1 MSNTLTNLIQDAY
14 VALDVVSRE
23 LVGFIPAVTRDAS
36 VDRAAVGQNVRSFK
50 TAANTAGKDIAAA
63 MAFPAAAYQTVGNDA
78 ITITK
83 ARAFPFSWTG
93 EEQYAVNSGPGT
105 LSVAQDQIA
114 QAYRAAVNEIENDI
128 ADAAALGASGGI
140 TPNATTLFSATLKDA
155 TFAKKFLDD
164 RGAPMSDRHMV
175 LNTTAGASMRG
186 LTQLNSVNSAGNE
199 TLLRQGVLGDIM
211 GFAVRESA
219 QVGLTA
225 AATGASYL
233 VDNVAGYAVG
243 ATTVH
248 VDTGTGSIPTGSLIT
263 IGGNTY
269 TVVTG
274 FAGDG
279 DGDVVIA
286 APGLIKAIANND
298 PVTVLSAQDANAAF
312 SRNAIVLATRLPA
325 VPIGGDD
332 LAIMREVV
340 TDPRSGLSFELAV
353 YPGYRMLHYEVGI
366 LWGPKVLKPE
376 HICLL
381 TD

>member
-1 MSNTLTNLIQDAY
+1 MANTLTDLIPDAY
-14 VALDVVSRE
+14 AALDVVSRE
-23 LVGFIPAVTRDAS
+23 LVGFIPAVTRDSS
-36 VDRAAVGQNVRSFK
+36 VDRIAQNQSVRSFK
-50 TAANTAGKDIAAA
+50 TAANTAGKNITPA
-63 MAFPAAAYQTVGNDA
+63 MAFPDAAYQTVGNEN
-78 ITITK
+78 ITLSK
-83 ARAFPFSWTG
+83 ARSFPFSWTG
-93 EEQYAVNSGPGT
+93 EEQYSVNQGPGALT
-105 LSVAQDQIA
+105 IAQDQIA
-114 QAYRAAVNEIENDI
+114 QAYRACVNEIENDL
-128 ADAAALGASGGI
+128 ADAIALGASGGI

-155 TFAKKFLDD
+155 AFTKKFLDD
-164 RGAPMSDRHMV
+164 RGAPMSERSMV
-175 LNTTAGASMRG
+175 LNTTASAAMRG
-186 LTQLNSVNSAGNE
+186 LTQLNSVNSAGNDS
-199 TLLRQGVLGDIM
+199 LLRQGVLGDIM

-225 AATGASYL
+225 TATGANYL

-243 ATTVH
+243 ETTIH
-248 VDTGTGSIPTGSLIT
+248 VDTGTGTIPAGSLIT
-263 IGGNTY
+263 IGGNSY

-312 SRNAIVLATRLPA
+312 SRNAVILATRLPEL
-325 VPIGGDD
+325 PNGQD
-332 LAIMREVV
+332 LAIMREVI

-353 YPGYRMLHYEVGI
+353 YPGYRMVTYEI
-366 LWGPKVLKPE
+366 SALWGVKVLKPE

>member
-1 MSNTLTNLIQDAY
+1 MANTLTNLVADAY
-14 VALDVVSRE
+14 AALDVVSRE
-23 LVGFIPAVTRDAS
+23 LVGFIPAVTRDSA
-36 VDRAAVGQNVRSFK
+36 VDRVAVGQNIRSFK
-50 TAANTAGKDIAAA
+50 TAANTAGKDITAA
-63 MAFPAAAYQTVGNDA
+63 MGFPAAADQTVGNDA
-78 ITITK
+78 ITISK
-83 ARAFPFSWTG
+83 ARAFPFSWTA
-93 EEQYAVNSGPGT
+93 EEQYTVNAGAGT

-114 QAYRAAVNEIENDI
+114 QAYRAAVNEIENDL

-155 TFAKKFLDD
+155 AFTKKFLDD
-164 RGAPMSDRHMV
+164 RGAPLSDRHMV
-175 LNTTAGASMRG
+175 LNTTASAAMRG
-186 LTQLNSVNSAGNE
+186 LTQLNSVNSAGNPD
-199 TLLRQGVLGDIM
+199 LLRQGILGDIM

-225 AATGASYL
+225 TATGANYL
-233 VDNVAGYAVG
+233 VDLTAGYPVG
-243 ATTVH
+243 TTTIH

-269 TVVTG
+269 TVTTG

-312 SRNAIVLATRLPA
+312 TRNAIVLATRLPA
-325 VPIGGDD
+325 VPMGGED
-332 LAIMREVV
+332 LAIMRETI

-353 YPGYRMLHYEVGI
+353 YPGYRMVTYEIGV
-366 LWGPKVLKPE
+366 LWGTKVIKPE

>member
-1 MSNTLTNLIQDAY
+1 MSNTLTNLVADAY
-14 VALDVVSRE
+14 AALDVVSRE
-23 LVGFIPAVTRDAS
+23 LVGFIPSVTRDTT
-36 VDRAAVGQNVRSFK
+36 VDRVAVGQNVRSFK
-50 TAANTAGKDIAAA
+50 TAANTAGKDITAA
-63 MAFPAAAYQTVGNDA
+63 MGFPAAAYQTVGNDA

-83 ARAFPFSWTG
+83 ARAFPFSWTA
-93 EEQYAVNSGPGT
+93 EEQYAVNQGAGT

-114 QAYRAAVNEIENDI
+114 QAYRAAVNEIENDL
-128 ADAAALGASGGI
+128 ADATALGASGGI
-140 TPNATTLFSATLKDA
+140 TPSNTTLFNTTLKDGA
-155 TFAKKFLDD
+155 FAKKFLDD
-164 RGAPMSDRHMV
+164 RGAPLSDRHMV
-175 LNTTAGASMRG
+175 LNTTAAAAMRG
-186 LTQLNSVNSAGNE
+186 LTQLTNVGDAGDQG
-199 TLLRQGVLGDIM
+199 LLRQGVLGNLF
-211 GFAVRESA
+211 GFSIRESA

-225 AATGASYL
+225 TATGANYL

-248 VDTGTGSIPTGSLIT
+248 VDTGTGTIPTGSLIT

-269 TVVTG
+269 TVTTG

-325 VPIGGDD
+325 VPIGGND
-332 LAIMREVV
+332 LALMREVI

-353 YPGYRMLHYEVGI
+353 YPGYRMVTYEIGV
-366 LWGPKVLKPE
+366 LWGTKVIKPE

-381 TD
+381 AD

>member
-1 MSNTLTNLIQDAY
+1 MPNTLTNLVSDAY
-14 VALDVVSRE
+14 AALDVVSRE
-23 LVGFIPAVTRDAS
+23 LVGFIPSVTRDAS
-36 VDRAAVGQNVRSFK
+36 VDRVAVGQNVRSFK
-50 TAANTAGKDIAAA
+50 TAANTAGKDIEAA

-78 ITITK
+78 ITISK
-83 ARAFPFSWTG
+83 ARAFPFSWTA
-93 EEQYAVNSGPGT
+93 EEQYTVNAGAGT

-114 QAYRAAVNEIENDI
+114 QAYRAAVNEIENDL

-140 TPNATTLFSATLKDA
+140 TPNATTLFSASLKDA
-155 TFAKKFLDD
+155 AFAKKFLDD
-164 RGAPMSDRHMV
+164 RGAPLSDRHMV
-175 LNTTAGASMRG
+175 LNTTASAAMRG
-186 LTQLNSVNSAGNE
+186 LTQLTNVGDSGEDS
-199 TLLRQGVLGDIM
+199 LLRQGVLNNLM

-225 AATGASYL
+225 TATGANYL
-233 VDNVAGYAVG
+233 VDLVAGYPVG
-243 ATTVH
+243 TTVIH
-248 VDTGTGSIPTGSLIT
+248 VDTGTGSIPTGSLVS
-263 IGGNTY
+263 IGGNIY

-279 DGDVVIA
+279 DGDITIA

-298 PVTVLSAQDANAAF
+298 VVTVLSAQDANAAF

-332 LAIMREVV
+332 LALMREVI

-353 YPGYRMLHYEVGI
+353 YPGYRMVHYEIGV
-366 LWGPKVLKPE
+366 LWGAKVIKPE